1 MRRLAHHSGE
11 EEGDDEDH
19 GIDLAPMLDFVLNLL
34 IFFIITAI
42 FVKEVGLTLSS
53 PPPSNNKNQNQEDN
67 NTLYIAVHSNGDISI
82 DQRLIDKEAVRA
94 NVERFHGEKP
104 NGSVIVVA
112 NTKSPTGVVVG
123 VMDQVRLG
131 GVMNVSIAPANS
143 SGTR

>member
-1 MRRLAHHSGE
+1 MRLARHSE
-11 EEGDDEDH
+11 VEDEDEDH

-53 PPPSNNKNQNQEDN
+53 PPPNNQAKQNNDDSS
-67 NTLYIAVHSNGDISI
+67 TMYIAVHANGDVSI
-82 DQRLIDKEAVRA
+82 DQRLIDQAAIRA

-104 NGSVIVVA
+104 EGPVIVVA
-112 NTKSPTGVVVG
+112 NTKSPSGIVVG

-131 GVMNVSIAPANS
+131 GVMNVSVAPTDS
-143 SGTR
+143 GGTR

>member
-1 MRRLAHHSGE
+1 MRKLAHHNE
-11 EEGDDEDH
+11 VEDDDEDH

-53 PPPSNNKNQNQEDN
+53 PPPSNNAKKNNDDDS
-67 NTLYIAVHSNGDISI
+67 TMYIAVHANGDISI
-82 DQRLIDKEAVRA
+82 DQRLVDKAAVRA

-104 NGSVIVVA
+104 EGGVVVVA
-112 NTKSPTGVVVG
+112 NTKSPTGIVVG

-131 GVMNVSIAPANS
+131 GVMNVSVAPANTS
-143 SGTR
+143 RTQ

>member
-1 MRRLAHHSGE
+1 MRMARHSAVDE
-11 EEGDDEDH
+11 DEDEDH

-53 PPPSNNKNQNQEDN
+53 PPPNNQAKQNNDDSS
-67 NTLYIAVHSNGDISI
+67 TMYIAVHANGDISI
-82 DQRLIDKEAVRA
+82 DQRLIDKAAVRA

-104 NGSVIVVA
+104 EGPVIVVA
-112 NTKSPTGVVVG
+112 NTKSPSGIVVG

-131 GVMNVSIAPANS
+131 GVMNVSVAPTDS
-143 SGTR
+143 GGTR

>member
-1 MRRLAHHSGE
+1 MRKLAHHNE
-11 EEGDDEDH
+11 MEDDDEDH

-53 PPPSNNKNQNQEDN
+53 PPPSNNAKKNNDDES
-67 NTLYIAVHSNGDISI
+67 TMYIAVHANGDISI
-82 DQRLIDKEAVRA
+82 DQRLVDKAAVRA

-104 NGSVIVVA
+104 EGGVVVVA

-131 GVMNVSIAPANS
+131 GVMSVSVAPANS